1 MASPRLAAY
10 CPSDGRLLREATA
23 AEVAAYEDANRQ
35 RAELAPARK
44 ATCFNEGV
52 RVGEVRIDIDTGPGV
67 WFGGA
72 GF

>member
-1 MASPRLAAY
+1 MTSQRHAAY
-10 CPSDGRLLREATA
+10 SPTDGRLLRDATA

-35 RAELAPARK
+35 RAERTPGRK
-44 ATCFNEGV
+44 AACFNEGV
-52 RVGEVRIDIDTGPGV
+52 RVGEMRIDIDTGPGV